1 MEKDLTIQMM
11 HVLESKKKAF
21 RDKAKQEGRQ
31 LTEAEN
37 LVILTLDE
45 LAFDFLEYMIR
56 HL

>member
-21 RDKAKQEGRQ
+21 RDKAKQEGRP

-37 LVILTLDE
+37 LTILTLDE
-45 LAFDFLEYMIR
+45 LAFDFLEYMIK